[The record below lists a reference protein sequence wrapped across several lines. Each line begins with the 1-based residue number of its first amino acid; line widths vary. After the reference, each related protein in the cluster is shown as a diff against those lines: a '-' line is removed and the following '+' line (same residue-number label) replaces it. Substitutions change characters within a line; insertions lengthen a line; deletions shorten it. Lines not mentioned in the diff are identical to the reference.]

1 MLTVFVT
8 YHYFLG
14 LRTLTVIQKARDAI
28 KQNYNAEVTFDYQD
42 PSVFQYISTGQTDGI
57 FQLESSGMKSFMR
70 QLKPQNLEDLI
81 AGISL
86 YRPGPMDFIPKYIS
100 GKADPA
106 SITYEIPQLKEIL
119 DPTYGC
125 IIYQE
130 QVMQI
135 VRALAGYNYGRADLV
150 RRAMSKKKSKVM
162 EDERKVFLSGNEHV
176 KGCISNGIPEDAAN
190 RIFDQMIDF
199 AKYAFNKSHATTYA
213 VVAYQT
219 AYLKY
224 YYPAEF
230 LAALMSSVRS
240 DTGKTAEYLLLS
252 RQLSIPITKPD
263 VNCGNLDFTV
273 RQNAIIYSL
282 ASIRDVGDNC
292 VSDLCGERSK
302 KSFQDM
308 KDFISRM
315 NCYSTFN
322 KRTIEALIKSGA
334 MDCFGH
340 TRKYMMEQY
349 PEILNR
355 ISYEKKNGMAG
366 QTPLFSLFAAKKTVQ
381 EEEFPLLTLLAD
393 EKEVLGIYLSG
404 HPLDELYLQWM
415 SGVTAK
421 STDFQQTEES
431 CVLKDGKTVTV
442 GGIISSI
449 TEKQTRQKKK
459 MAIITLEDLVGSIE
473 VVVFPQKYDDYCE
486 KMKEGE
492 KVFFTGTV
500 KNEDDKNAT
509 LIFEKMTPIN
519 ASISEIWLQFS
530 NIQEY
535 EKLNHKLEQLY
546 PRYIG
551 DVQIKIYLR
560 NTRQVK
566 CLDTTR
572 LLVNEE
578 SWNSLCDLLGQENV
592 RLR

>member
-1 MLTVFVT
+1 M
-8 YHYFLG
+8 
-14 LRTLTVIQKARDAI
+14 
-28 KQNYNAEVTFDYQD
+28 
-42 PSVFQYISTGQTDGI
+42 
-57 FQLESSGMKSFMR
+57 
-70 QLKPQNLEDLI
+70 
-81 AGISL
+81 
-86 YRPGPMDFIPKYIS
+86 
-100 GKADPA
+100 
-106 SITYEIPQLKEIL
+106 
-119 DPTYGC
+119 
-125 IIYQE
+125 
-130 QVMQI
+130 
-135 VRALAGYNYGRADLV
+135 
-150 RRAMSKKKSKVM
+150 
-162 EDERKVFLSGNEHV
+162 
-176 KGCISNGIPEDAAN
+176 
-190 RIFDQMIDF
+190 
-199 AKYAFNKSHATTYA
+199 
-213 VVAYQT
+213 
-219 AYLKY
+219 
-224 YYPAEF
+224 
-230 LAALMSSVRS
+230 
-240 DTGKTAEYLLLS
+240 
-252 RQLSIPITKPD
+252 
-263 VNCGNLDFTV
+263 DFTV

-530 NIQEY
+530 NIQVTR
-535 EKLNHKLEQLY
+535 KLNHKLEQLY